1 MTREVSQARDNEPS
15 GRRNRAAIAGMTC
28 SGEVQMHRYRITF
41 LSGFAA
47 GFVLGARAGRE
58 RYEQIVRVARSVAD
72 SPAAQQ
78 AAGAVQAQAAGL
90 AKTAKQKVTDG
101 LQDRVPKLASTAKD
115 KVSDR
120 VPGMRQRN
128 GHKGRD
134 GDAGAPGNGP
144 VTAANRHN
152 T

>member
-1 MTREVSQARDNEPS
+1 
-15 GRRNRAAIAGMTC
+15 
-28 SGEVQMHRYRITF
+28 MHRYRITF
-41 LSGFAA
+41 LSGLAV

-58 RYEQIVRVARSVAD
+58 RYEQIKRVGRRVAD

-101 LQDRVPKLASTAKD
+101 LHDRVPKLAAAAKD
-115 KVSDR
+115 KVGDR

-128 GHKGRD
+128 GHKGQD
-134 GDAGAPGNGP
+134 GDAGTSGNGSS
-144 VTAANRHN
+144 AADNRRHSERS
-152 T
+152 

>member
-1 MTREVSQARDNEPS
+1 MALT
-15 GRRNRAAIAGMTC
+15 TC
-28 SGEVQMHRYRITF
+28 SGEVQMHLYRVSFVT
-41 LSGFAA
+41 GFAA

-78 AAGAVQAQAAGL
+78 AAGAVQAQAAEL

-115 KVSDR
+115 KVGDR

-128 GHKGRD
+128 GHKGQD
-134 GDAGAPGNGP
+134 GDSGASNG
-144 VTAANRHN
+144 VAAASDRRHS
-152 T
+152 

>member
-1 MTREVSQARDNEPS
+1 
-15 GRRNRAAIAGMTC
+15 
-28 SGEVQMHRYRITF
+28 MHQYRITF
-41 LSGFAA
+41 LSGLAV

-58 RYEQIVRVARSVAD
+58 RYEQIKAVGRRVAD

-128 GHKGRD
+128 GHKGPD
-134 GDAGAPGNGP
+134 GDAASGNGA
-144 VTAANRHN
+144 VAAADRRHS
-152 T
+152 

>member
-1 MTREVSQARDNEPS
+1 
-15 GRRNRAAIAGMTC
+15 
-28 SGEVQMHRYRITF
+28 MHRYRISF
-41 LSGFAA
+41 LTGLAA

-90 AKTAKQKVTDG
+90 AKTAKQKVSDG

-115 KVSDR
+115 KVGDR

-128 GHKGRD
+128 GHKGPD
-134 GDAGAPGNGP
+134 GGAGASGNGAA
-144 VTAANRHN
+144 TAADRRHS
-152 T
+152 